1 MVERERGTKLLTIRT
16 DNAMEFKAQKPWAAK
31 QGIQFEFTEPDTPQ
45 QNAVAERLNRHL
57 LERTRAIMI
66 QANIPKE
73 YWPYTVQMANHL
85 RNRTIIVRGTHQK
98 TPFELWKGYPPDI
111 SKFRNPFCRVWFH
124 KKQNDK
130 LEPRAIKGVFIRYQS
145 SRSHY
150 LIIAKDR
157 KVYRMTNPLFLE
169 RKQGFISKETGNQD
183 FGKDLTF

>member
-1 MVERERGTKLLTIRT
+1 
-16 DNAMEFKAQKPWAAK
+16 MEFKAQKPWAAK

-111 SKFRNPFCRVWFH
+111 SKFQNPFCRVWFH

-130 LEPRAIKGVFIRYQS
+130 LEPRAIEGVFIGYQS

-150 LIIAKDR
+150 LVMGKDV
-157 KVYRMTNPLFLE
+157 KVYRVTNPLFLPE
-169 RKQGFISKETGNQD
+169 ILQGSSFRSVV
-183 FGKDLTF
+183 KDPRSRVM